1 MIVNKIIND
10 MPGTHGESIGT
21 QRPLT
26 GPYASSS
33 PRSCRVRRTR
43 SEVAGACLR
52 CGEGRCEGRSGLSAL
67 PVPERFGLMGE
78 VHVSPRDSEV
88 NVSLGDEVVV
98 PLPENATTGYRWSVQ
113 RADGL
118 EVTSSGYEAGQPVLP
133 GSGGTRVV
141 RVRPTA
147 AGKGLLELELKRAW
161 ADDVADRFSLR
172 VTVTAAH

>member
-1 MIVNKIIND
+1 
-10 MPGTHGESIGT
+10 
-21 QRPLT
+21 
-26 GPYASSS
+26 
-33 PRSCRVRRTR
+33 
-43 SEVAGACLR
+43 
-52 CGEGRCEGRSGLSAL
+52 
-67 PVPERFGLMGE
+67 MGE